1 MVHNVSALMGMLV
14 MIYIILACQETY
26 QKMIAVSILRH
37 KKKTVI
43 EAMYESNDF
52 LRLFVFHFYFMD
64 LSASL

>member
-1 MVHNVSALMGMLV
+1 MVHNASALMGMLV

-26 QKMIAVSILRH
+26 QKMIAVSILH
-37 KKKTVI
+37 HKKTVI
-43 EAMYESNDF
+43 QAVYESNDF